1 MRKITLLSSFI
12 VFTVMSM
19 SLKPSSPEITYSL
32 TVKVKDLRNSNGVV
46 QFTLYNR
53 DGTIPDEKFKNY
65 YKQEI
70 GEITNNASS
79 ITFKNLPKGKYAI
92 NVHHDE
98 NKDKK
103 IDKGWIMPIEGIGF
117 SNFKDIGFSNRP
129 NFKKASF
136 YLDKNAAKT
145 VDVIYM

>member
-1 MRKITLLSSFI
+1 MRKIFLISSFAMFALI
-12 VFTVMSM
+12 LM
-19 SLKPSSPEITYSL
+19 SLNRSSPQATYSL
-32 TVKVKDLRNSNGVV
+32 TVKVKDLRNSKGVV
-46 QFTLYNR
+46 QFTLYNK

-70 GEITNNASS
+70 GEITNKTSS

-117 SNFKDIGFSNRP
+117 SNFKSIGFSNRP

-136 YLDKNAAKT
+136 YLDEYVTKT

>member
-1 MRKITLLSSFI
+1 MNKLTALISFALFAMI
-12 VFTVMSM
+12 LT
-19 SLKPSSPEITYSL
+19 SLKPSGPQVTYSL
-32 TVKVKDLRNSNGVV
+32 TVKVKDLRNSKGVV
-46 QFTLYNR
+46 QFTLYNK

-65 YKQEI
+65 CNQEI
-70 GEITNNASS
+70 GEINNKSSS

-103 IDKGWIMPIEGIGF
+103 IDKGWILPIEGIGF
-117 SNFKDIGFSNRP
+117 SNFKSIGFSNRP

-136 YLDKNAAKT
+136 YLDEDMTKT